1 MELWLVVALTV
12 LVAGVAVWVL
22 LRQQGTQQQAEA
34 AGALRSAESR
44 QLERRVVD
52 LMTAQSELAGRLQQ
66 LVETSAH
73 AQAAAQESQT
83 RLTAVLEERLETV
96 SLRLGQGLSENTAK
110 TTETLGEINTR
121 LSLIDQAQKNIT
133 ELSSQVVS
141 LQDILSNKQAR
152 GAFGEIQL
160 EDIVRKALAPDAFVF
175 QATLSNKTRVDCLIN
190 LPWPPGPIAV
200 DAKFPLEGYRAM
212 RAASDEAARESAAKL
227 FRLAVLKHATAIHE
241 RYSISGET
249 AESTLMFLPSEA
261 IYAELHSNFPDVI
274 DRCHAIKVYV
284 VSPTTLMATLHTVR
298 AILKDARMHQQAA
311 VIQKEVGRMMDDV
324 RRLRERVGKLQT
336 HFSQTEKDVQDI
348 ITSADKLARHGE
360 RIANVDLGSTD
371 NALLL
376 AELNAPQGSLE
387 LEADDPDLKRAAG

>member
-1 MELWLVVALTV
+1 M
-12 LVAGVAVWVL
+12 
-22 LRQQGTQQQAEA
+22 QQAEA
-34 AGALRSAESR
+34 VSSLRSAETR

-83 RLTAVLEERLETV
+83 RFTAVLEERLEAV
-96 SLRLGQGLSENTAK
+96 SLRLGQGLSENTAR

-160 EDIVRKALAPDAFVF
+160 EDIVRKALAPDAYVF

-190 LPWPPGPIAV
+190 LPWPPGPIAI
-200 DAKFPLEGYRAM
+200 DAKFPLEGYRAL
-212 RAASDEAARESAAKL
+212 RAASDEPTRESASKL
-227 FRLAVLKHATAIHE
+227 FRLSVLKHATAIRE
-241 RYSISGET
+241 RYALAGET

-261 IYAELHSNFPDVI
+261 VYAELHSNFPDVV
-274 DRCHAIKVYV
+274 DRCHAMKVYV

-311 VIQKEVGRMMDDV
+311 VIQKEVGRMMEDV
-324 RRLRERVGKLQT
+324 RRLRERVGKLQS
-336 HFSQTEKDVQDI
+336 HFAQTEKDVQDV
-348 ITSADKLARHGE
+348 ITSADKIARHGE
-360 RIANVDLGSTD
+360 RIANVDLGSMD

-376 AELNAPQGSLE
+376 AELNSPQGSLE
-387 LEADDPDLKRAAG
+387 LDADDPDLKRAAG